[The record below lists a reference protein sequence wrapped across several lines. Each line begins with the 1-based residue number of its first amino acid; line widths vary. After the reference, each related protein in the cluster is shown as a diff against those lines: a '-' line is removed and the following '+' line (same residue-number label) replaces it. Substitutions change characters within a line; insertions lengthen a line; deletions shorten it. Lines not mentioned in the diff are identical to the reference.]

1 MTAALLEQT
10 KGSREEVEVTSQ
22 DAIVQVESGDVKT
35 NIVDLELPQLVGQ
48 GLDGEGK
55 QERPKRVPLLDT
67 SFRRKF
73 VFPKEEP

>member
-55 QERPKRVPLLDT
+55 QERPKGIPC
-67 SFRRKF
+67 
-73 VFPKEEP
+73 

>member
-35 NIVDLELPQLVGQ
+35 NIVDLELP
-48 GLDGEGK
+48 
-55 QERPKRVPLLDT
+55 
-67 SFRRKF
+67 
-73 VFPKEEP
+73 